1 MIYALA
7 QWLQTSAGTAGFP
20 GARLFTYITF
30 RAALAALIAFLICIY
45 AGPRVIA
52 KLKAL
57 GFQDREK
64 DDDASLAKL
73 WSQTDKRNTPTM
85 GGVFL
90 IPSILI
96 ATILFARLDNIFV
109 IVGICLAAFFCAIGF
124 LDDWAKLRKEK
135 GGGLKRREKLLWQS
149 VGALIAVA
157 VLFWFARETDR
168 SSLLRIY
175 PPFFKDFAIDLP
187 AIGILGSGIFVI
199 FEWFTITATGN
210 AVNITDGMDGLAA
223 GCTLIAAGA
232 LGLLCYV
239 AGHSEL
245 AQYLRVP
252 AIHGAGELAILASA
266 IMGGCLGFLWF
277 NCYPAQVFMGDTGS
291 LSLGASLGFLA
302 VVARQELVLPL
313 VAGVFV
319 AEAGSSWL
327 QTFYFRRTGGKR
339 LFTKAP
345 IHHIWQL
352 RNYPEPKIVIR
363 FWIVAALLAL
373 SGVALLKLR

>member
-1 MIYALA
+1 MIYAFA
-7 QWLQTSAGTAGFP
+7 AWLQGVSGQAGVP

-30 RAALAALIAFLICIY
+30 RAALAALIAFGFCMVV
-45 AGPRVIA
+45 GPRVIVR
-52 KLKAL
+52 LKAL

-73 WSQTDKRNTPTM
+73 WRQTDKRTVPTM
-85 GGVFL
+85 GGIFL
-90 IPSILI
+90 IPSILL
-96 ATILFARLDNIFV
+96 ATILCARLDNIFV
-109 IVGICLAAFFCAIGF
+109 IVAICLAAFYCFIGF
-124 LDDWAKLRKEK
+124 LDDYAKLKKTK
-135 GGGLKRREKLLWQS
+135 GGGLTRREKMLWQS
-149 VGALIAVA
+149 VGALVAVA
-157 VLFWFARETDR
+157 VLFWFASETHR
-168 SSLLRIY
+168 PSLLRIY
-175 PPFFKDFAIDLP
+175 PPFVKDLAIDLP
-187 AIGILGSGIFVI
+187 ALGLAGSAIFVL

-239 AGHSEL
+239 AGHGEM

-252 AIHGAGELAILASA
+252 AIQGAGELTVLAA
-266 IMGGCLGFLWF
+266 AVAGGCLGFLWF

-291 LSLGASLGFLA
+291 LPLGASLGFLA

-319 AEAGSSWL
+319 AEAGSSWF
-327 QTFYFRRTGGKR
+327 QTFYYRRTGGKR
-339 LFTKAP
+339 FFAKAP